1 MNNSDNIIRLLAR
14 CCVCNCNVFIEK
26 IAAGSEEYICISC
39 DDPNEVT
46 IFCTN
51 CKRRLILRP
60 DDFANSEYRIRLENS
75 GEEKKCLAKD
85 GGYKGLVIK
94 LINGCSQCHPQT
106 RKGDR
111 IEVIKER

>member
-1 MNNSDNIIRLLAR
+1 MKNRDNIIYLLAR
-14 CCVCNCNVFIEK
+14 CCVCNVFIENT
-26 IAAGSEEYICISC
+26 AAGNGKYICIDC
-39 DDPNEVT
+39 DNPDEVT

-51 CKRRLILRP
+51 CKRRLILGP
-60 DDFANSEYRIRLENS
+60 SEFADSKYRVRLENS
-75 GEEKKCLAKD
+75 GEEKKCLTKD